1 MPLALTL
8 NETLSNCFEHAFP
21 DGRTG
26 EIQIS
31 LRYSGR
37 TGELTVSDNG
47 IGLSESVRPGSSS
60 GLGLKIL
67 AVFAEQMRG
76 QLQLSRPE
84 RGGTE
89 IRLRFPIASSDI

>member
-21 DGRTG
+21 GGRTG
-26 EIQIS
+26 EIQVS
-31 LRYSGR
+31 LHHSGSS
-37 TGELTVSDNG
+37 GELVVSDNG
-47 IGLSESVRPGSSS
+47 VGLAEGLRPGSGS

-76 QLQLSRPE
+76 KLLFTRPE
-84 RGGTE
+84 GGGTE
-89 IRLRFPIASSDI
+89 IRLKFPVSAIE